1 MSAMFRKQRSAS
13 RIYESYTRLKDDNEF
28 LCGCSHL
35 CSHTSKSLSILR
47 AVSVPWQLKFKAK
60 FKGARYDKERIQE
73 KKNLR
78 ACVCIENLKKGI
90 DASISLR

>member
-13 RIYESYTRLKDDNEF
+13 RSIYESYTRLKDGNEF

-35 CSHTSKSLSILR
+35 CSRTSKSLSILR
-47 AVSVPWQLKFKAK
+47 AVSVAWQLEFKVK
-60 FKGARYDKERIQE
+60 FKGGTTKKEQRRKRIFV
-73 KKNLR
+73 

-90 DASISLR
+90 DASIYR

>member
-78 ACVCIENLKKGI
+78 SVCVYRKLKE
-90 DASISLR
+90 RN